1 MIFKSADENN
11 IYADCHCGCDSGLR
25 IRVDREDIG
34 ELYVVVSYTSADFY
48 KDQATWFSRLK
59 LKLQKIWAILR
70 DKDFH
75 YSEVCMTKEE
85 YQDFKKIINEV
96 E

>member
-1 MIFKSADENN
+1 MVFRSEDGNN

-34 ELYVVVSYTSADFY
+34 DLYVIVSYTSGDFY
-48 KDQATWFSRLK
+48 KAQEPWFSRLK

-70 DKDFH
+70 NKDFY

-85 YQDFKKIINEV
+85 YQDFKKIINDIE
-96 E
+96 